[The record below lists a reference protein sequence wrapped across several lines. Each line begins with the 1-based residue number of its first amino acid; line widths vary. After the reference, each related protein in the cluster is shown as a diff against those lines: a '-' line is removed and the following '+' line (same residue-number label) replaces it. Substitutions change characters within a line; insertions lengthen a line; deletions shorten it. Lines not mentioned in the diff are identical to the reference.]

1 MDLRYERES
10 PTRSR
15 SLIGA
20 SGRSILRLLTTEQRN
35 SLTKIGTRVVAPAR
49 TVFYSEDTPATDIY
63 ICISGAARSF
73 RMLRNGGRRIQVF
86 LFAED
91 VFGLAEDGRYL
102 NSVQAIVP
110 STVLR
115 LPRPALAALLLSDPD
130 LEFQFLCKVTY
141 ELREAQRRSIVLT
154 RRDAAGRLAMFLTMM
169 RKQQRGKATRE
180 LIPLPMSR
188 SDVAA
193 FIGHSLEAVSRA
205 TTELKAQGI
214 IAFQGAHLVKVL
226 DPVRLDKLASD
237 V

>member
-35 SLTKIGTRVVAPAR
+35 SLTKIGSRVIAPAR
-49 TVFYSEDTPATDIY
+49 TIFYSEDTPATDIY

-154 RRDAAGRLAMFLTMM
+154 RRDAAGRLAMFLIMLARM
-169 RKQQRGKATRE
+169 NPRE
-180 LIPLPMSR
+180 STPNLIDVPMSR
-188 SDVAA
+188 IDIADYL
-193 FIGHSLEAVSRA
+193 GLTPEAVSRA
-205 TTELKAQGI
+205 TRRLKQHGVI
-214 IAFQGAHLVKVL
+214 SFDDRHRVRVL
-226 DPVRLDKLASD
+226 DRKRLDELASAT
-237 V
+237 